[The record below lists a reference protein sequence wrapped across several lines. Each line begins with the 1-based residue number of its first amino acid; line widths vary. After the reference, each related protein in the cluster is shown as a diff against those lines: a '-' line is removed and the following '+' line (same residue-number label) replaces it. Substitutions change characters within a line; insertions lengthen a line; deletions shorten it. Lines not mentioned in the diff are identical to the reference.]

1 MQMPTKKNLPPLK
14 SLGDLLVLG
23 GRFRFG
29 RGSTK
34 SGHPLLYISIPHRP
48 GLSVL
53 MENLPAFHKHLG
65 EMIEKGFPE
74 LRGEPAPTPEAEKAR
89 PEKTAPPASPC
100 LGPTNEDWRYIH
112 KVQGGLEGS
121 PELFAPHEF
130 GVLKDKTECGFCT
143 FDAVKVEYY
152 KDVAREL
159 RIGEEGE
166 PPDAEPAASAAP
178 PGSAVGGSPS
188 FP

>member
-1 MQMPTKKNLPPLK
+1 MPTKKNLPPLK

-65 EMIEKGFPE
+65 EMIKKGFPE
-74 LRGEPAPTPEAEKAR
+74 LRGEPTPTPEKAPETAR
-89 PEKTAPPASPC
+89 PEKPAPPTRPCPGPAS
-100 LGPTNEDWRYIH
+100 EDWRYIH
-112 KVQGGLEGS
+112 KIQGGLEGS
-121 PELFAPHEF
+121 PELFVAHEF
-130 GVLKDKTECGFCT
+130 APTKENGTACATCT
-143 FDAVKVEYY
+143 YDT
-152 KDVAREL
+152 ARRDYGAIASEL
-159 RIGEEGE
+159 RKGEEGDPPDEE
-166 PPDAEPAASAAP
+166 PPSLP
-178 PGSAVGGSPS
+178 PGAPTGGSPQ
-188 FP
+188 FPGV